1 MSRVLKSFVSIAL
14 GGALA
19 FALAIVLRD
28 YPLKRA
34 VPAIFVLVLILI
46 AYFAGRLASL
56 LAAFVGGVIFAVYL
70 FEPYGSIAVA
80 SAADRIVLCSFAVLA
95 LVLTWMSPQANRNR
109 RVLSGVE
116 ALIERNEVWIAL
128 GTALLSLLAGIVTL
142 FFLFN

>member
-1 MSRVLKSFVSIAL
+1 MSRVLKSFVSIVL

-28 YPLKRA
+28 YPVKRA

-56 LAAFVGGVIFAVYL
+56 LAAFIGGVIFAVYL
-70 FEPYGSIAVA
+70 FEPYGSISVA
-80 SAADRIVLCSFAVLA
+80 SAADRIVLCSFAVVGSVLA
-95 LVLTWMSPQANRNR
+95 WMSPQAKRDGQ
-109 RVLSGVE
+109 VLSGVE
-116 ALIERNEVWIAL
+116 ALVERNEDWIVL
-128 GTALLSLLAGIVTL
+128 GTALLSLLTGILAL